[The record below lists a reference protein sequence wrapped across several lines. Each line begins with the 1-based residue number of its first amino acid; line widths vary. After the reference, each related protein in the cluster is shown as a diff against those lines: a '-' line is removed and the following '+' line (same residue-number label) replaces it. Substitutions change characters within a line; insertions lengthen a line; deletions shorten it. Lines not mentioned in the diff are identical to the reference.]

1 MFVKE
6 GEGKEDG
13 DELSPEKAKSQRES
27 SWECIRR
34 RREFDSLSF
43 LSSSSLRIYVNPY
56 YYSILGMKDS
66 YICDKKASMGQNHSM
81 EMGEKA
87 SFDVSPTTE
96 IYVHPSDSELLYT
109 PIITSNSLRKSK
121 VFMNSCLHE

>member
-1 MFVKE
+1 MNC
-6 GEGKEDG
+6 
-13 DELSPEKAKSQRES
+13 SQRKRS
-27 SWECIRR
+27 
-34 RREFDSLSF
+34 RRENRRERAYADADRLTICRTCQSASY
-43 LSSSSLRIYVNPY
+43 RIYVNPY

-96 IYVHPSDSELLYT
+96 IYVHPSDSEILYNT
-109 PIITSNSLRKSK
+109 NHYIKLVAEEQGIY
-121 VFMNSCLHE
+121 E